1 MYRQPALAIGPDD
14 EVSFIPDEEILDDED
29 PGPSS
34 LDHEA
39 LTDDAC

>member
-1 MYRQPALAIGPDD
+1 MHETHAIAFGPDD
-14 EVSFIPDEEILDDED
+14 EVVTLDDED
-29 PGPSS
+29 ILDDDEDAPSS

>member
-1 MYRQPALAIGPDD
+1 MFPDPPVLIGPDD
-14 EVSFIPDEEILDDED
+14 EVIVLTDEDILDDED
-29 PGPSS
+29 DAPSS